1 MHAISHRRF
10 DHLPEGLG
18 ATLVRLLLG
27 VFAVFGAFRD
37 RSMARHAPRLPS
49 DDDIGWEDGEPG
61 DPADRN

>member
-1 MHAISHRRF
+1 MHAISHHRF

-27 VFAVFGAFRD
+27 ILAGLGTFRL
-37 RSMARHAPRLPS
+37 MARRVARRS
-49 DDDIGWEDGEPG
+49 TGDDIGWEDGEPG